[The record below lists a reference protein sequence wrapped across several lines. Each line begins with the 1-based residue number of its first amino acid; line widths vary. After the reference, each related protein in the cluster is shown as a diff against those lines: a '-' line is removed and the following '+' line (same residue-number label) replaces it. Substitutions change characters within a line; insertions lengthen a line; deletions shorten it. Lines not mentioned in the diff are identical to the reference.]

1 MKTKQ
6 IAKYRRLIKEMSK
19 AIKVAP
25 ASLKP
30 VFKKDLSDYQE
41 RIKKLK
47 ADEK

>member
-19 AIKVAP
+19 AIKTAP

-41 RIKKLK
+41 RIKRLK
-47 ADEK
+47 AGEK